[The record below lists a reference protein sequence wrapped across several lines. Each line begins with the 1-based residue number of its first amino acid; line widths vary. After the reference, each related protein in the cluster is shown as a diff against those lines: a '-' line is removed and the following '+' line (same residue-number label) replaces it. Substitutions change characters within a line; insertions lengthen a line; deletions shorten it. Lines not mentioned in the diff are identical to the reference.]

1 MEDLLEDLV
10 HIPVL
15 LGEGHVEV
23 LDDLPDEVVV
33 EGVLALGGLDHLAD
47 ELAELLEEVR
57 GVEDDLLLLVDCSVD
72 LTETERV
79 NQLTNDNHRE
89 LMKKMQ
95 LKFEF
100 LQKQVRSPKETLY
113 KPASIFHEL
122 PNTVQL

>member
-79 NQLTNDNHRE
+79 NQLSNDNHRK

-95 LKFEF
+95 LKWMVHMNTM
-100 LQKQVRSPKETLY
+100 LV
-113 KPASIFHEL
+113 SIDFF
-122 PNTVQL
+122 VY